1 MDFNDIRENMLVV
14 DRYGNEYRVH
24 AIDRA
29 EDDRGMPIKLECIK
43 HVKDIRVD
51 DDFAFLE
58 VGQRL
63 WVYKSKGAA
72 RKYLLENTAR
82 IITVKSLRPKSEE

>member
-1 MDFNDIRENMLVV
+1 MNLNDVREDMLVV

-24 AIDRA
+24 VIDRS

-43 HVKDIRVD
+43 YVKPIRVD
-51 DDFAFLE
+51 DDFCFSE

-63 WVYKSKGAA
+63 WIYKSKGAA
-72 RKYLLENTAR
+72 RKYLFENTAR